1 MQQPHSTDFE
11 TERCGLRPAESYFVV
26 LCEGGGFANVVETSD
41 VLATNLLSD
50 IAGLM
55 VHKVEVS

>member
-1 MQQPHSTDFE
+1 MQQPHNTDFE
-11 TERCGLRPAESYFVV
+11 TERGGLRQESYFVV

-41 VLATNLLSD
+41 VLATNLLSG